1 MKENELKNEKSVDVL
16 SFKQLESQ
24 KIVLPQDLFRSSFT
38 WFCYEIYKSLAFRIW
53 MLLWVP
59 LSVWWKLS
67 NNCIYPLIISLL
79 VLFLGP
85 IFVLVIC
92 GLSRKRSLSKQHTQ
106 FSKEITKN
114 PPSSDPHDWEVV
126 AANLN
131 SYFYENKTW
140 NTKYFF
146 FNAMSCQKAF
156 KTTLLEPFS
165 LKKDESAK
173 VKSFKDSV
181 PYIEEALQVYA
192 AGFDK
197 EWKLF
202 NTEKEESPFDLEDI
216 QLPKEAYRFKLTW
229 ILKRIFNLR
238 CLPLFLYYFLIV
250 YTSGNADLISRFLF
264 PVVMFFIM
272 TRDFQNMRMIVL
284 SVKMEHKMQ
293 FLSTIINE
301 QESGANGW
309 DEIAKKINRFLFK
322 KKVWNNEEFF
332 YDGLDCE
339 WFFSCFFYRLL
350 SLKKPTWFASLNVE
364 LWPYIKE
371 VQSVVTSLFSEKVNM
386 FFST

>member
-53 MLLWVP
+53 MLLWLP

-67 NNCIYPLIISLL
+67 NNCIYPLIVSLL

-92 GLSRKRSLSKQHTQ
+92 GLSRKRSLSKQLIQ
-106 FSKEITKN
+106 FCKEVTEN
-114 PPSSDPHDWEVV
+114 TPSSDPHDWEVV

-131 SYFYENKTW
+131 SYLYENKAW
-140 NTKYFF
+140 NTRYFF
-146 FNAMSCQKAF
+146 FNAMGCQEAF
-156 KTTLLEPFS
+156 RTTLLEPFS
-165 LKKDESAK
+165 LKKDEAAK

-181 PYIEEALQVYA
+181 PYIEEALGVY
-192 AGFDK
+192 FTEVEK
-197 EWKLF
+197 QWKLF
-202 NTEKEESPFDLEDI
+202 NTEKSWSPVGLEDAK
-216 QLPKEAYRFKLTW
+216 LPKEAYRFKLTW
-229 ILKRIFNLR
+229 ILKRIFNLW
-238 CLPLFLYYFLIV
+238 CLPLFLYYFYIV
-250 YTSGNADLISRFLF
+250 YMLRNDELILRTLYLGWILF
-264 PVVMFFIM
+264 MLVQG
-272 TRDFQNMRMIVL
+272 FQNIRVL
-284 SVKMEHKMQ
+284 IMSMEHKMQ

-309 DEIAKKINRFLFK
+309 DEIARKMNRYLFEKKAWK
-322 KKVWNNEEFF
+322 NEEFF
-332 YDGLDCE
+332 FDGIDCE
-339 WFFSCFFYRLL
+339 WFFNHFFYRVL
-350 SLKKPTWFASLNVE
+350 SAKKSMWPLPLNVE

-371 VQSVVTSLFSEKVNM
+371 AQLSRSEVLLV
-386 FFST
+386 

>member
-53 MLLWVP
+53 MLLWLP

-67 NNCIYPLIISLL
+67 NNCIYPLIVSLL

-92 GLSRKRSLSKQHTQ
+92 GLSQKRSLSKQLIQ
-106 FSKEITKN
+106 FCKEVTEN
-114 PPSSDPHDWEVV
+114 TPSSDPHDWEVV

-131 SYFYENKTW
+131 SYLYENKAW
-140 NTKYFF
+140 NTRYFF
-146 FNAMSCQKAF
+146 FNAMGCQEAF
-156 KTTLLEPFS
+156 RTTLLEPFS
-165 LKKDESAK
+165 LKKDEAAK

-181 PYIEEALQVYA
+181 PYIEEALGVY
-192 AGFDK
+192 FTEVEK
-197 EWKLF
+197 QWKLF
-202 NTEKEESPFDLEDI
+202 NTEKSWSPVGLEDAK
-216 QLPKEAYRFKLTW
+216 LPKEAYRFKLTW
-229 ILKRIFNLR
+229 ILKRIFNLW
-238 CLPLFLYYFLIV
+238 CLPLFLYYFYIV
-250 YTSGNADLISRFLF
+250 YMLRNDELILRTLYLGWILF
-264 PVVMFFIM
+264 ILVQG
-272 TRDFQNMRMIVL
+272 FQNIRVL
-284 SVKMEHKMQ
+284 IMSMEHKMQ

-309 DEIAKKINRFLFK
+309 DEIARKMNRYLFE

-332 YDGLDCE
+332 YDGIDCE
-339 WFFSCFFYRLL
+339 WFFSHFFYRVL
-350 SLKKPTWFASLNVE
+350 SAKKSMRAIIECGTVA
-364 LWPYIKE
+364 IH
-371 VQSVVTSLFSEKVNM
+371 
-386 FFST
+386 

>member
-1 MKENELKNEKSVDVL
+1 MKDNEIGDEKSVDVL
-16 SFKQLESQ
+16 SVKRLESQ
-24 KIVLPQDLFRSSFT
+24 KTVLPQDVFRNGMT
-38 WFCYEIYKSLAFRIW
+38 WECYEMSKSLAFRIW
-53 MLLWVP
+53 MLLWLP
-59 LSVWWKLS
+59 LSVWWKPSDDWILS
-67 NNCIYPLIISLL
+67 LKASIFRLSL
-79 VLFLGP
+79 
-85 IFVLVIC
+85 
-92 GLSRKRSLSKQHTQ
+92 GLQLLWGMSAFSRRRALSKQHTQ

-114 PPSSDPHDWEVV
+114 PPSSDPHDWEVI

-216 QLPKEAYRFKLTW
+216 QLPKEIYRFKLTW
-229 ILKRIFNLR
+229 VLKRIFCRRFLG
-238 CLPLFLYYFLIV
+238 LFPCYFYIV
-250 YTSGNADLISRFLF
+250 YMLRNDELILRFLF
-264 PVVMFFIM
+264 LVVMFLAMVGYF
-272 TRDFQNMRMIVL
+272 RNMRMIVL
-284 SVKMEHKMQ
+284 SVKMKHKMQ

-309 DEIAKKINRFLFK
+309 DEIAKKMNRYLFE

-339 WFFSCFFYRLL
+339 WFFSRFFYRLL
-350 SLKKPTWFASLNVE
+350 SLKKPMWFASLNVE

-371 VQSVVTSLFSEKVNM
+371 AQSARNEKPLK
-386 FFST
+386 

>member
-53 MLLWVP
+53 MLLWLP

-67 NNCIYPLIISLL
+67 NNCVYPLIVSLL
-79 VLFLGP
+79 VLFWGP
-85 IFVLVIC
+85 IFLLVIRE
-92 GLSRKRSLSKQHTQ
+92 LSRERSLSKQLTQ
-106 FSKEITKN
+106 FCKEITKN
-114 PPSSDPHDWEVV
+114 TPSSDPHDWEVV

-131 SYFYENKTW
+131 SYLYENKAW
-140 NTKYFF
+140 NTRYFF
-146 FNAMSCQKAF
+146 FNAMGCQEAF
-156 KTTLLEPFS
+156 RTTLLEPFS
-165 LKKDESAK
+165 LKKDEAAK

-181 PYIEEALQVYA
+181 PYIEEALGVY
-192 AGFDK
+192 FTEVEK
-197 EWKLF
+197 QWKLF
-202 NTEKEESPFDLEDI
+202 NTEKSWSPVGLEDAK
-216 QLPKEAYRFKLTW
+216 LPKEAHRSKFTW
-229 ILKRIFNLR
+229 LLGRIFTIYF
-238 CLPLFLYYFLIV
+238 LPLCPAFFNCI
-250 YTSGNADLISRFLF
+250 YTSRNDDLISDFLWTVVIFLF
-264 PVVMFFIM
+264 MVWLFRNI
-272 TRDFQNMRMIVL
+272 RMIVL

-309 DEIAKKINRFLFK
+309 DEIAKKMNRYLFE
-322 KKVWNNEEFF
+322 KKVWNNEDFF

-339 WFFSCFFYRLL
+339 WFFSRFFYRLL
-350 SLKKPTWFASLNVE
+350 SLKKPMWFASLNVE

-371 VQSVVTSLFSEKVNM
+371 AQSARNEKPLK
-386 FFST
+386 

>member
-53 MLLWVP
+53 MLLWLP

-67 NNCIYPLIISLL
+67 NNCIYPLIVSLL

-92 GLSRKRSLSKQHTQ
+92 GLSRKRSLSKQLIQ
-106 FSKEITKN
+106 FCKEVTEN
-114 PPSSDPHDWEVV
+114 TPSSDPHDWEVV

-131 SYFYENKTW
+131 SYLYENKAW
-140 NTKYFF
+140 NTRYFF
-146 FNAMSCQKAF
+146 FNAMGCQEAF
-156 KTTLLEPFS
+156 RTTLLEPFS
-165 LKKDESAK
+165 LKKDEAAK

-181 PYIEEALQVYA
+181 PYIEEALGVY
-192 AGFDK
+192 FTEVEK
-197 EWKLF
+197 QWKLF
-202 NTEKEESPFDLEDI
+202 NTEKSWSPVGLEDAK
-216 QLPKEAYRFKLTW
+216 LPKEAHRSKFTW
-229 ILKRIFNLR
+229 LLGRIFTIYF
-238 CLPLFLYYFLIV
+238 LPLCPAFFNCI
-250 YTSGNADLISRFLF
+250 YTSRNDDLISDFLCTVVIFLF
-264 PVVMFFIM
+264 MVWLFRNI
-272 TRDFQNMRMIVL
+272 RMIVL

-309 DEIAKKINRFLFK
+309 DEIAKKMNRYLFE

-339 WFFSCFFYRLL
+339 WFFSRFFYRLL
-350 SLKKPTWFASLNVE
+350 SLKKPMWFASLNVE

-371 VQSVVTSLFSEKVNM
+371 AQSARNEKPLK
-386 FFST
+386 

>member
-53 MLLWVP
+53 MLLWLP

-67 NNCIYPLIISLL
+67 NNCIYPLIVSLL

-92 GLSRKRSLSKQHTQ
+92 GLSRKRSLSKQLIQ
-106 FSKEITKN
+106 FCKEITKN
-114 PPSSDPHDWEVV
+114 TPSSDPHDWEVV

-131 SYFYENKTW
+131 SYLYENKAW
-140 NTKYFF
+140 NTRYFF
-146 FNAMSCQKAF
+146 FNAMGCQEAF
-156 KTTLLEPFS
+156 RTTLLEPFS
-165 LKKDESAK
+165 LKKDEAAK

-181 PYIEEALQVYA
+181 PYIEEALEVY
-192 AGFDK
+192 FTEVEK
-197 EWKLF
+197 QWKLF
-202 NTEKEESPFDLEDI
+202 NTEKSWSPVGLEDAK
-216 QLPKEAYRFKLTW
+216 LPKEAYRFKLTW
-229 ILKRIFNLR
+229 FLKRISNIFMLIPFLNFLCCIYVSRGMCLLLR
-238 CLPLFLYYFLIV
+238 TFYLGWILFMLV
-250 YTSGNADLISRFLF
+250 QG
-264 PVVMFFIM
+264 
-272 TRDFQNMRMIVL
+272 FQNMRMIVL

-309 DEIAKKINRFLFK
+309 DEIARKMNRYLFE
-322 KKVWNNEEFF
+322 KKVWKNEEFF
-332 YDGLDCE
+332 FDGIDCE
-339 WFFSCFFYRLL
+339 WFFSHFFYRVL
-350 SLKKPTWFASLNVE
+350 SAKKSMRALSLNVE

-371 VQSVVTSLFSEKVNM
+371 AQLSCSEESLA
-386 FFST
+386 

>member
-53 MLLWVP
+53 MLLWLP

-67 NNCIYPLIISLL
+67 NNWIYPLIVSLL
-79 VLFLGP
+79 VLFWGP
-85 IFVLVIC
+85 IFLLFIRE
-92 GLSRKRSLSKQHTQ
+92 LSRKRSLSKQLTQ
-106 FSKEITKN
+106 FCKEITKN
-114 PPSSDPHDWEVV
+114 TPSLNTHDWEVV

-131 SYFYENKTW
+131 SYLYEKKAW

-146 FNAMSCQKAF
+146 FNAMGCQEAF
-156 KTTLLEPFS
+156 RTTLLEPFS
-165 LKKDESAK
+165 LKKDEAAK

-181 PYIEEALQVYA
+181 PYIEEALGVY
-192 AGFDK
+192 FTEVEK
-197 EWKLF
+197 QWKLF
-202 NTEKEESPFDLEDI
+202 NTEKSWSPVGLEDAK
-216 QLPKEAYRFKLTW
+216 LPKEAHRSKFTW
-229 ILKRIFNLR
+229 LLGRIFTIYF
-238 CLPLFLYYFLIV
+238 LPLCLAFFNCIYTSRNDDFISDFLYTVVI
-250 YTSGNADLISRFLF
+250 FLF
-264 PVVMFFIM
+264 MVWLFRNI
-272 TRDFQNMRMIVL
+272 RMIVL

-309 DEIAKKINRFLFK
+309 DEIAKKMNRYLFE
-322 KKVWNNEEFF
+322 KKVWNNEDFF

-339 WFFSCFFYRLL
+339 WFFSRFFYRLL
-350 SLKKPTWFASLNVE
+350 SLKKPMWFASLNVE

-371 VQSVVTSLFSEKVNM
+371 AQSARNEKPLK
-386 FFST
+386 

>member
-53 MLLWVP
+53 MLLWLP

-67 NNCIYPLIISLL
+67 NNSIYPLIVSLL

-85 IFVLVIC
+85 FFVLVIC
-92 GLSRKRSLSKQHTQ
+92 GLSRKRSLSKQLIQ
-106 FSKEITKN
+106 FCKEITKN
-114 PPSSDPHDWEVV
+114 TPSSDPHDWEVV

-131 SYFYENKTW
+131 SYFYENKAW

-146 FNAMSCQKAF
+146 FNAMICQEAF
-156 KTTLLEPFS
+156 RKTVLEPFS
-165 LKKDESAK
+165 LKKDEAAK

-181 PYIEEALQVYA
+181 PYIEEALEVY
-192 AGFDK
+192 FTEVEK
-197 EWKLF
+197 QWKLF
-202 NTEKEESPFDLEDI
+202 NTEKSWRPVGLEDAK
-216 QLPKEAYRFKLTW
+216 LPKDIHQSKLTW
-229 ILKRIFNLR
+229 FLKRIFTIYSLPLWLAFLNCICVSQHF
-238 CLPLFLYYFLIV
+238 CLPFRILYPGLFFLMMV
-250 YTSGNADLISRFLF
+250 K
-264 PVVMFFIM
+264 
-272 TRDFQNMRMIVL
+272 DFQNMRTTALV
-284 SVKMEHKMQ
+284 VKMEHKMQ

-309 DEIAKKINRFLFK
+309 DEIAKKMNRYLFEK
-322 KKVWNNEEFF
+322 KAWKNEEFF
-332 YDGLDCE
+332 FDGIDCE
-339 WFFSCFFYRLL
+339 WFFSHFFYRLI
-350 SLKKPTWFASLNVE
+350 SAKKSTWPLPLNVE

-371 VQSVVTSLFSEKVNM
+371 AQLSRSEVLLV
-386 FFST
+386 